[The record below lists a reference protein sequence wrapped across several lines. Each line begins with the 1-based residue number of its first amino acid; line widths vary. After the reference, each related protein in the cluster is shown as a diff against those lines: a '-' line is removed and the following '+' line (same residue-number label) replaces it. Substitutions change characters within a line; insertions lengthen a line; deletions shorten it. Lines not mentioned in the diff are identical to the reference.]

1 MIESNQVSEK
11 EAVSPSVGQVLTR
24 DTCCNLQ
31 AIATDDL
38 QNLLNGSL
46 PIDKAQRMAEFFGM
60 LGDPNRLRILS
71 ILSKQELC
79 VHDIAAVV
87 GMSESAVSHQLRILR
102 TMRLVSYRKHQ
113 RKVYYQLLDHHV
125 LELYR
130 AVSEHLDE

>member
-1 MIESNQVSEK
+1 MLNSSSI
-11 EAVSPSVGQVLTR
+11 SV
-24 DTCCNLQ
+24 DNLRSLP
-31 AIATDDL
+31 TYDLDSCELEGL
-38 QNLLNGSL
+38 QNLVDEIL
-46 PIDKAQRMAEFFGM
+46 PIEKAQNMAEFFR
-60 LGDPNRLRILS
+60 LLSDPNRLRILS

-87 GMSESAVSHQLRILR
+87 GMSESAVSHQLRVLR
-102 TMRLVSYRKHQ
+102 TMRLVSYRKSK